1 MVITPVECD
10 TSENVADIGTKAL
23 GPAFFAKHASMLVG
37 KVSLTNTKPSI
48 FMFGV
53 GDSLPVSPGAPFT
66 SVEAQT
72 VDPDDCICGG
82 NLDSRCG
89 RPVPVCKS
97 YVIVSPV
104 CSTSSPDVSPVF
116 FPVDGPIVPV
126 LVVSLAA
133 VLSSVFFFLNQILK
147 FY

>member
-1 MVITPVECD
+1 
-10 TSENVADIGTKAL
+10 
-23 GPAFFAKHASMLVG
+23 MLVG

-104 CSTSSPDVSPVF
+104 CSTSSPD

-126 LVVSLAA
+126 LVVSPAA
-133 VLSSVFFFLNQILK
+133 VLSSVGPSPPLG
-147 FY
+147 